1 MNILLEI
8 RNSYLDPTKLDTN
21 LPAHKRKLF
30 SRQEERKN
38 VMLFDGV
45 AKISLSLKNSK
56 NPFFADS
63 VGNQMRR
70 VSWIISKFSTEMPD
84 TGSPVTQG
92 LKILNDFL
100 VETRELRSQGGT
112 KNTLFSYF
120 FDHLETHLISIT
132 PRTGKKV
139 ER

>member
-45 AKISLSLKNSK
+45 AKIS
-56 NPFFADS
+56 FAE
-63 VGNQMRR
+63 
-70 VSWIISKFSTEMPD
+70 KP
-84 TGSPVTQG
+84 
-92 LKILNDFL
+92 
-100 VETRELRSQGGT
+100 
-112 KNTLFSYF
+112 
-120 FDHLETHLISIT
+120 
-132 PRTGKKV
+132 
-139 ER
+139 

>member
-1 MNILLEI
+1 MA
-8 RNSYLDPTKLDTN
+8 SQK
-21 LPAHKRKLF
+21 
-30 SRQEERKN
+30 
-38 VMLFDGV
+38 
-45 AKISLSLKNSK
+45 SLSLKNPK

-63 VGNQMRR
+63 VGNQMRS

-92 LKILNDFL
+92 LEILNDFL
-100 VETRELRSQGGT
+100 VETTELRSQGGT

-139 ER
+139 EH

>member
-45 AKISLSLKNSK
+45 AKISLSLKNPK

-92 LKILNDFL
+92 LKFLNDFL

-132 PRTGKKV
+132 PRTGNKV
-139 ER
+139 EH

>member
-45 AKISLSLKNSK
+45 AKKSLLLKNPK

>member
-139 ER
+139 EH